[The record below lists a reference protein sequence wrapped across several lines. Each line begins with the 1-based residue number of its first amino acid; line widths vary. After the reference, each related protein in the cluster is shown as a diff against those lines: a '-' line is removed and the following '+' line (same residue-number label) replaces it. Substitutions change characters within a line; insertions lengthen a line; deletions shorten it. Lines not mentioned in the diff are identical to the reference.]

1 MIKKS
6 DRGLSVFVYVVL
18 TLVGLLSL
26 APFLWML
33 FTSFKPLPEVEAG
46 NLLPRSPQPGNYAE
60 VFHQSPFALFFLNS
74 FLVAAWVTFLTVLVS
89 AMGAFAFSRL
99 RWKGRDLVFK
109 LFLATLMV
117 PGVVT
122 MIPNYTVV
130 VQLKLLDSVAGLV
143 IPAAFGAFG
152 VFMLRQFMMTIPTS
166 LDEAAEIDG
175 ADPWTT
181 FWEVT
186 MPLAKS
192 GLTTLAI
199 FTFLGNYSSF
209 YWPLLVIKSEELRT
223 LPVGML
229 FFDSNYGRQTNL
241 LMAASVMSV
250 LPPLIVFVLA
260 QKQLVRGIMVGA
272 VKG

>member
-1 MIKKS
+1 MIKRNE
-6 DRGLSVFVYVVL
+6 RGLAIFVYVAL
-18 TLVGLLSL
+18 TLFSLLSL
-26 APFLWML
+26 APFLWMVL
-33 FTSFKPLPEVEAG
+33 TSFKPLPEVEAG
-46 NLLPRSPQPGNYAE
+46 NLIPHSPQPGNYADI
-60 VFHQSPFALFFLNS
+60 FRQSPFAIFFLNS
-74 FLVAAWVTFLTVLVS
+74 FLTAAWVTLLTVLTS
-89 AMGAFAFSRL
+89 AMAAFAFARL
-99 RWKGRDLVFK
+99 RWKGRDTVFK
-109 LFLATLMV
+109 LYLATLMV

-122 MIPNYTVV
+122 MIPNYAVV
-130 VQLKLLDSVAGLV
+130 VHLKLLDSLAGLV

-152 VFMLRQFMMTIPTS
+152 VFLLRQFMLTIPAS

-186 MPLAKS
+186 MPLARS

-209 YWPLLVIKSEELRT
+209 YWPLLIIKSEELRT
-223 LPVGML
+223 LPIGML

-241 LMAASVMSV
+241 LMAASVMAI
-250 LPPLIVFVLA
+250 LPPLIAFILA
-260 QKQLVRGIMVGA
+260 QKHLIRGIMVGA

>member
-6 DRGLSVFVYVVL
+6 DRGLAIFVYIVL
-18 TLVGLLSL
+18 TLFGLLAL
-26 APFLWML
+26 APFIWML
-33 FTSFKPLPEVEAG
+33 FTSLKPLPEVEAG
-46 NLLPRSPQPGNYAE
+46 NLIPHAAQPRNYGD
-60 VFHQSPFALFFLNS
+60 VFKQSPFAVFFLNS

-89 AMGAFAFSRL
+89 AMAAFAFARL
-99 RWKGRDLVFK
+99 QWKGRDLVFK
-109 LFLATLMV
+109 LYLATLMV

-122 MIPNYTVV
+122 MIPNYAVV
-130 VQLKLLDSVAGLV
+130 VQLKLLDSLAGLV

-152 VFMLRQFMMTIPTS
+152 VFLLRQFMLTIPSS

-209 YWPLLVIKSEELRT
+209 YWPLLIIKSEELRT
-223 LPVGML
+223 LPIGML
-229 FFDSNYGRQTNL
+229 FFDSIYGRQTNL
-241 LMAASVMSV
+241 LMAASVMSI
-250 LPPLIVFVLA
+250 LPPLIVFILA

>member
-6 DRGLSVFVYVVL
+6 ERGIAIFVYLGL
-18 TLVGLLSL
+18 TLFSLLAL
-26 APFLWML
+26 APFVWML
-33 FTSFKPLPEVEAG
+33 LTSLKPLHEVEAG
-46 NLLPRSPQPGNYAE
+46 NLIPRAPKPGNYAE
-60 VFHQSPFALFFLNS
+60 IFKQSPFAIFFLNS

-89 AMGAFAFSRL
+89 AMAAFAFSRL
-99 RWKGRDLVFK
+99 RWKGRDSVFK
-109 LFLATLMV
+109 LYLATLMV

-122 MIPNYTVV
+122 MIPNYAVV
-130 VQLKLLDSVAGLV
+130 VQLKLLDSISGLV

-152 VFMLRQFMMTIPTS
+152 VFLLRQFMLTIPGS

-223 LPVGML
+223 LPIGML
-229 FFDSNYGRQTNL
+229 FFDTSYGKQTNL
-241 LMAASVMSV
+241 LMAASVMAL
-250 LPPLIVFVLA
+250 LPPLIAFILA
-260 QKQLVRGIMVGA
+260 QKHLIRGIMVGA